1 MSIYAKLNSKLEEL
15 VTPGRFL
22 KIAKSQRNSIKRSTF
37 VPPKLGVNNDFG
49 RIKIEYYY
57 GSKR

>member
-1 MSIYAKLNSKLEEL
+1 MSIYAKINSSLKEL
-15 VTPGRFL
+15 VTPERFL
-22 KIAKSQRNSIKRSTF
+22 KIVKSQRNSIKRSTF
-37 VPPKLGVNNDFG
+37 VPPKLGEDNDFG